1 MKKMGKTLVTAVAL
15 LTALAFIVTLS
26 GAEDYADYYDSYGSE
41 YFFDSNDLYCYSDY
55 ALVTCEDFGGGFEDT
70 DFAACT
76 YALGSN
82 VFKLTKVITVTVEF
96 YDNDN
101 YHTQGTDTTEV
112 YYSDN
117 TGEYATVYGAG
128 HVNEEYGLDTFTSYH
143 ELYFYDIRNIDPD
156 TGDPERFD
164 YHRIYIDTT
173 GFYR

>member
-1 MKKMGKTLVTAVAL
+1 MKRMGKTLVTAVAL

-70 DFAACT
+70 DFYACT
-76 YALGSN
+76 YALGSDVCN
-82 VFKLTKVITVTVEF
+82 LTKVITVIVEF

-101 YHTQGTDTTEV
+101 DHTHGTDTTEV
-112 YYSDN
+112 YYYDD
-117 TGEYATVYGAG
+117 TGDYATVYGAD

-143 ELYFYDIRNIDPD
+143 ELYFYDSTYVDPYS
-156 TGDPERFD
+156 GSPIEFD

>member
-26 GAEDYADYYDSYGSE
+26 GAEDYAEYYYSYGSE
-41 YFFDSNDLYCYSDY
+41 YYFDSNSMYCHDDY

-76 YALGSN
+76 YALGSD
-82 VFKLTKVITVTVEF
+82 VFSLTKVITVTVEF

-112 YYSDN
+112 YYYDD
-117 TGEYATVYGAG
+117 TGDYATVYGAD

-143 ELYFYDIRNIDPD
+143 ELYFYDSRYINPC
-156 TGDPERFD
+156 TGLPCTFD